1 MEQQQR
7 KLAHR
12 KNAVIRKYDR
22 LYSRY
27 QFSYF
32 FHVVCEAIGA
42 IREWQYRRIFFYLIF
57 LSEKEPL

>member
-12 KNAVIRKYDR
+12 KNTVICKYDR

-32 FHVVCEAIGA
+32 FHVVFEAIGA
-42 IREWQYRRIFFYLIF
+42 IREWQYRMIFFLF
-57 LSEKEPL
+57 DFS